1 VPVTV
6 WNFMNIEKY
15 LMQLLKELLIGI
27 NIVKVIKNWV
37 GGSRLKLV
45 SIKPLTPQRFEEI
58 S

>member
-1 VPVTV
+1 
-6 WNFMNIEKY
+6 
-15 LMQLLKELLIGI
+15 LLKELLIGI